1 MKKILKVL
9 ECISEVLAFVILSE
23 LLIYYKNKYA
33 YGALLFASFILV
45 ILCIK
50 FMRDDKNIVFLVL
63 ICIYLIVVSIA
74 VILGVGLEELDVK
87 NSNQFIKLIY
97 IITYF
102 FVAQSPRII
111 FAVYGLV
118 GIFVIWAINE
128 SHLGRLSTKCI
139 HSVRIKRDRV
149 YLYPDY
155 ENKIYNVF
163 YMQGHKRKKI
173 GTLPFEDSSTNCK
186 AYYSLKWIN
195 KEYCEVNNMADKKSE
210 PIRFYLKKHDVSKTV
225 NLYASNDN
233 RDYS

>member
-9 ECISEVLAFVILSE
+9 ACISEVLAFVILSE

-102 FVAQSPRII
+102 LVAQSPRII

-128 SHLGRLSTKCI
+128 SHLGRLHTKCI

-155 ENKIYNVF
+155 ENRVFKVIY
-163 YMQGHKRKKI
+163 MKGHKRKTI

-210 PIRFYLKKHDVSKTV
+210 PIRIYLKKHDASKTV
-225 NLYASNDN
+225 NLDTNNDN
-233 RDYS
+233 CDYS